1 MKQERIA
8 IIDGLRSPIAKA
20 DGKFKNIQVDTLG
33 ATVIREL
40 VLRSGIPHSDFNE
53 VIVGNVAQPPHASN
67 VAKVIAARA
76 GFPSTTPALTVNRNC
91 ASGMEAITSSVLR
104 LWQNE
109 GDIYLAAGAESM
121 SNIPFFY
128 DRRYKEFL
136 YKLMTSK
143 SVLHKIS
150 LIKEFKLS
158 FLKPAIGLVSGL
170 TDPISGMIMGKTAE
184 VLAKDFQI
192 SRKEQDEFAL
202 QSHQKATRAQQ
213 NQLFNEEI
221 LPIVYDEKRG
231 LVLDFDDGVRCAQNM
246 ESLEKLKPFFDRRSG
261 TVTVGNS
268 SQVSDAASACI
279 LMRESTAK
287 KMGIKPLGFLK
298 DFTYI
303 GLEAKRMGLGPIY
316 ATQKLLKKRR
326 LKLKDFDLIELNEA
340 FATQVLA
347 NIKAFDSK
355 TFCSENFG
363 MRNSLGEIDIN
374 KLNVNGGAIAMGHPV
389 GMSGNRLVI
398 HLLRELKRN
407 GLQNGLATLCIGGGQ
422 GAAILL
428 EVE

>member
-1 MKQERIA
+1 MKKERIA

-20 DGKFKNIQVDTLG
+20 DGKFKNIQVDTLA

-40 VLRSGIPHSDFNE
+40 VLKSGIAHEEFSE

-67 VAKVIAARA
+67 VAKVIAARS

-143 SVLHKIS
+143 SMLQKIS
-150 LIKEFKLS
+150 LLKDFRLS

-192 SRKEQDEFAL
+192 SREEQDRFAL
-202 QSHQKATRAQQ
+202 NSHIKATKAQQ
-213 NQLFNEEI
+213 QELFKDEI
-221 LPIVYDEKRG
+221 LPVVYDEKKG
-231 LVLDFDDGVRCAQNM
+231 LVLDFDDGVRYEQNI
-246 ESLEKLKPFFDRRSG
+246 ESLQKLKPFFDRRSG

-268 SQVSDAASACI
+268 SQVSDAASGSI

-287 KMGIKPLGFLK
+287 ERGLKPLGYLK
-298 DFTYI
+298 DFTYV
-303 GLEAKRMGLGPIY
+303 GLEAQRMGLGPIY
-316 ATQKLLKKRR
+316 ATQKLLKQKR

-355 TFCSENFG
+355 KFCHENFG
-363 MRNSLGEIDIN
+363 MRNSLGEIDRD

-389 GMSGNRLVI
+389 GMSGNRIVI
-398 HLLRELKRN
+398 HLLRELKRR
-407 GLQNGLATLCIGGGQ
+407 GLQKGLATLCIGGGQ

-428 EVE
+428 EAE